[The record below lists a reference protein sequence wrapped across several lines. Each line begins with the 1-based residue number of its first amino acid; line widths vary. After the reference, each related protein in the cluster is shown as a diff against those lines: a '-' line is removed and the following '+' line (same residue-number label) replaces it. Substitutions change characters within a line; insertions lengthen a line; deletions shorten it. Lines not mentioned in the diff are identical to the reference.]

1 MNYYFF
7 ICVLLFIVGTI
18 IIYYFGK
25 LNFNKNTH
33 NYEGCQCSSI
43 NGEFCR
49 YCTINDQNCARKQE
63 ERQQQQQQQ
72 QLQQQLQYQQQRK
85 QINEQYQQQQQQ
97 YQKFQPLVNT
107 RGLSSTQPLKLNETQ
122 MAEIRLK
129 ERIKLYSL
137 MVRREI
143 PGDGNCQIHSLSDQ
157 IYGDLCHSRLIRSN
171 IAQWLRN
178 NKDFKLPNGATLSN
192 FVSEA
197 SWEDYCSNMSKNGT
211 WGDHLTL
218 VAAAELYKTNITI
231 ISSVAS
237 QNSFFIEIK
246 PRIKSDRNI
255 ILSHFSEFHYGSLS
269 QMCRIPRDVAKQNH
283 WSISYHFISLNVP
296 TFLPNYTINN
306 KSFSISSIKSL
317 ELLLK
322 YRSKS
327 NNNTTTK
334 APETTTFSLKNSN
347 SNYNLN
353 SISEY
358 SNLNNNSTSLARS
371 SSCSCNSNDSNM
383 SSGSSGCNNKKKELK
398 SPPNYIL
405 LHLKTLNIGNIQET
419 LDKFHSNRADHPK
432 ITLNNKE
439 MSQVFKY

>member
-1 MNYYFF
+1 MNYYFI

-33 NYEGCQCSSI
+33 NYDGCQCSSI

-49 YCTINDQNCARKQE
+49 SCTINDQNCARKKE
-63 ERQQQQQQQ
+63 ERQQQQQEQLQQLNQLLQQQKQQQQQQQQLQHIQ
-72 QLQQQLQYQQQRK
+72 QLQQQLQYQQHRK
-85 QINEQYQQQQQQ
+85 LINEQYQQQQQQ

-129 ERIKLYSL
+129 ERIQLYSL

-178 NKDFKLPNGATLSN
+178 NKDFKLPNGASLSN

-269 QMCRIPRDVAKQNH
+269 QMCRTPRDVAKQVRFV
-283 WSISYHFISLNVP
+283 Y
-296 TFLPNYTINN
+296 
-306 KSFSISSIKSL
+306 
-317 ELLLK
+317 
-322 YRSKS
+322 
-327 NNNTTTK
+327 
-334 APETTTFSLKNSN
+334 
-347 SNYNLN
+347 
-353 SISEY
+353 
-358 SNLNNNSTSLARS
+358 
-371 SSCSCNSNDSNM
+371 
-383 SSGSSGCNNKKKELK
+383 
-398 SPPNYIL
+398 
-405 LHLKTLNIGNIQET
+405 
-419 LDKFHSNRADHPK
+419 
-432 ITLNNKE
+432 
-439 MSQVFKY
+439 QVEQSAY